1 MRNIVNKIIKKYKND
16 KTRLMDILIDTQS
29 EIGFIPDEA
38 VEEIAQILNLS
49 KVDVV
54 QTLTFYHFFSQKPIG
69 EYAVYLNN
77 SVVANMMGRVEVAK
91 AFEEEVG
98 CGFDNVSDD
107 GKIGL
112 YSTACIGMSDQEPAA
127 IINGTVFTKLTP
139 NKVKD
144 IVADMRAGKN
154 VKEMFDNYGDG
165 ENNSELIKSMV
176 TNNIMKRGEVLF
188 SDYEP
193 GSALKK
199 VITMTPKEVIEEIK
213 DSYLRGRGGAGFP
226 TGLKWDFCRQSE
238 GEIRYVMCNA
248 DEGEPGTFKERV
260 ILTEFPKL
268 LFEGMAIAGYA
279 LDAKEGVLYLRSEYT
294 YLKDYLEN
302 IIKELRETNQ
312 LGENIAGKEGFN
324 FDIRIQFGAGA
335 YVCGEESALIESA
348 EGKRGEPRNRP
359 PFPVQKGYMQQPT
372 VVNNVETLCNVV
384 KIMLN
389 GADWYTM
396 MGTRESDGTKLISV
410 SGDCKYPGV
419 YEIEWGLRI
428 RDMLEM
434 VGAEDIQAVQVGG
447 PSGSC
452 IGKRSFK
459 RTICYE
465 DFPTGGSMMVIGNKR
480 NLLNDVVMNFM
491 EFFIEESCGS
501 CVPCRTLTVILRNKL
516 QKILDDNGVM
526 NDLAE
531 LEKWCNMMKESN
543 RCGLG
548 QTAANPILTSLK
560 NFREKY
566 EELINKDIEFDSGFD
581 LSAAVAESCEAVDRI
596 PNL

>member
-1 MRNIVNKIIKKYKND
+1 MRNIVKNIIKKYDND

-29 EIGFIPDEA
+29 EIGFIPNEA
-38 VEEIAQILNLS
+38 VEEIAQILDLS

-54 QTLTFYHFFSQKPIG
+54 QTLSFYHFFSQKPIG

-77 SVVANMMGRVEVAK
+77 SVVANMMGRAEVAI

-98 CGFDNVSDD
+98 CGFNNVSDN

-112 YSTACIGMSDQEPAA
+112 YNTACIGMSDQEPAA
-127 IINGTVFTKLTP
+127 IINGTVFTKLSP
-139 NKVKD
+139 KKVKD
-144 IVADMRAGKN
+144 IVDDMRAGKG
-154 VKEMFDNYGDG
+154 VKEMFNNYGDG
-165 ENNSELIKSMV
+165 MNNSELIESMV
-176 TNNIMKRGEVLF
+176 TNNIRKKGEVLF

-193 GSALKK
+193 GSAIKK
-199 VITMTPKEVIEEIK
+199 VITMTPEEIIDELK
-213 DSYLRGRGGAGFP
+213 ASYLRGRGGAGFP
-226 TGLKWDFCRQSE
+226 TGLKWDFCRRSE
-238 GEIRYVMCNA
+238 GEIRYVMTNA
-248 DEGEPGTFKERV
+248 DEGEPGTFKDRV
-260 ILTEFPKL
+260 ILTEIPKL

-279 LDAKEGVLYLRSEYT
+279 LDAKEGILYLRSEYT
-294 YLKDYLEN
+294 YLKEYLEN
-302 IIKELRETNQ
+302 IIQELRDTNQ

-324 FDIRIQFGAGA
+324 FNIRIQFGAGA
-335 YVCGEESALIESA
+335 YVCGEESALIEST

-384 KIMLN
+384 KIILK
-389 GADWYTM
+389 GADWFTM
-396 MGTRESDGTKLISV
+396 MGTRESSGTKLISV

-434 VGAEDIQAVQVGG
+434 IGAEDTQAVQVGG
-447 PSGSC
+447 PSGTC

-465 DFPTGGSMMVIGNKR
+465 DLPTGGSMMIIDNKR
-480 NLLNDVVMNFM
+480 NLLNDVVKHFM
-491 EFFIEESCGS
+491 DFFIEESCGS
-501 CVPCRTLTVILRNKL
+501 CVPCRALTVILRNKL
-516 QKILDDNGVM
+516 QKILNGNGVM
-526 NDLAE
+526 NDLTE
-531 LEKWCNMMKESN
+531 LEKWCNMMKEAN

-548 QTAANPILTSLK
+548 QTAANPILTTLDY
-560 NFREKY
+560 FREEY
-566 EELINKDIEFDSGFD
+566 EKLINKDIDFDSGFD
-581 LSAAVAESCEAVDRI
+581 LSAAVAESCEVVNRI

>member
-1 MRNIVNKIIKKYKND
+1 MSTYVKNIIDKYNND
-16 KTRLMDILIDTQS
+16 ETRLMDILIDIQS
-29 EIGFIPDEA
+29 EIGYIPNEA
-38 VEEIAQILNLS
+38 VEQISQSLNIS
-49 KVDVV
+49 IVDVE

-69 EYAVYLNN
+69 DYVVYLNN
-77 SVVANMMGRVEVAK
+77 SVVANMMGRSEVAK
-91 AFEEEVG
+91 TFEEEVG
-98 CGFDNVSDD
+98 CGFNNVSDD

-127 IINGTVFTKLTP
+127 IINGCVFTKLSP
-139 NKVKD
+139 ARVKD

-154 VKEMFDNYGDG
+154 VKEMFNEYGDG
-165 ENNSELIKSMV
+165 QNNSELIKSMV
-176 TNNIMKRGEVLF
+176 FNNIRKRGEVLF
-188 SDYEP
+188 SDYEN
-193 GSALKK
+193 GAALKK
-199 VITMTPKEVIEEIK
+199 VVTMTQDEVIEEVK
-213 DSYLRGRGGAGFP
+213 TSYIRGRGGAGFP
-226 TGLKWDFCRQSE
+226 TGLKWDFCRKSE
-238 GEIRYVMCNA
+238 GEIRYLICNA

-260 ILTEFPKL
+260 ILTELPKM

-279 LDAKEGVLYLRSEYT
+279 LDAKNGVLYLRSEYT

-302 IIKELRETNQ
+302 IIQELRETNQ
-312 LGENIAGKEGFN
+312 LGENIAGKQGFD

-372 VVNNVETLCNVV
+372 VVNNAETLCSVV
-384 KIMLN
+384 KILLK

-396 MGTRESDGTKLISV
+396 MGTRESSGTKLISV
-410 SGDCKYPGV
+410 SGDCRYPGV

-447 PSGSC
+447 PSGTC
-452 IGKRSFK
+452 IGERSFK

-465 DFPTGGSMMVIGNKR
+465 DFPTGGSMMIIDNKR
-480 NLLNDVVMNFM
+480 NLLKDVVKHFM
-491 EFFIEESCGS
+491 DFFIEESCGS
-501 CVPCRTLTVILRNKL
+501 CVPCRALTVILKNKL
-516 QKILDDNGVM
+516 QKILDGNGVM
-526 NDLAE
+526 NDLTE
-531 LEKWCNMMKESN
+531 LKKWCNMMKQAN

-548 QTAANPILTSLK
+548 QTAANPILTTLE
-560 NFREKY
+560 NFPEEYEK
-566 EELINKDIEFDSGFD
+566 LINKDIDFNSGFD
-581 LSAAVAESCEAVDRI
+581 LSAAVGESCEAVGRT